1 MDDELVSPEERI
13 WIDGLLKRKADARE
27 AEPVAV
33 NDARADCI
41 RAELERYGS
50 MSMSPTV
57 PSTGSK
63 DELDGLLRRW
73 VVTHDA
79 PPCPQPGR

>member
-1 MDDELVSPEERI
+1 MDAELVSPEERI
-13 WIDGLLKRKADARE
+13 WNEELLKRKADALE

-33 NDARADCI
+33 NDACVDCI

-50 MSMSPTV
+50 TSMSPTV
-57 PSTGSK
+57 PSSGSK

-79 PPCPQPGR
+79 PPCPQPGS